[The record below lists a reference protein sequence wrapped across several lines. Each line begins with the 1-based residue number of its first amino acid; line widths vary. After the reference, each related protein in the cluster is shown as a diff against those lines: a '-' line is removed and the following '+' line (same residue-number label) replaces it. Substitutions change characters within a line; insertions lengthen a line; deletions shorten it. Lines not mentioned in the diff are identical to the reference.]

1 MQMRRASQ
9 AWPRNVLPEVGLVV
23 ARWTAARA
31 GAIGSLWPAAPRW
44 LGRYLDELS
53 NAHAHSLAGKG

>member
-1 MQMRRASQ
+1 MPTRKGAQ

-23 ARWTAARA
+23 ARWTAAKA
-31 GAIGSLWPAAPRW
+31 GAIRALWPPAPRW

-53 NAHAHSLAGKG
+53 NAHAHSLPGQG